1 MHVVF
6 SGFVFVTEWNPTASL
21 ENNLLMDLRIRWS
34 LKTLYHISTSA
45 LCEPSLEKNPTCLL
59 TYLLTSLLRYWNK
72 QRQCEFVTHGK
83 PDFDATQR
91 IVWPHA
97 FVILGEQKSSACT
110 HHPCNQHQTTYHH
123 TQTHRN
129 TQTYI
134 TVAVT
139 SRMTYI
145 VSRGALNSTH
155 SLSILAV
162 IQPLFQLC
170 V

>member
-1 MHVVF
+1 MESDRKSGKQFVDGPQNQMVTQDALSHLDF
-6 SGFVFVTEWNPTASL
+6 SPVWTVS
-21 ENNLLMDLRIRWS
+21 R
-34 LKTLYHISTSA
+34 
-45 LCEPSLEKNPTCLL
+45 EKSHLF